1 MIPEDQHV
9 AVGREIGLAELNE
22 FRQSSR
28 FGHGFVARIRD
39 QLDQLTEQLE
49 KDRQAYGDLLKRRN
63 TLSESAEIQAEKIL
77 SLEEETIELIY
88 KTIRELRPK
97 LEDHQEV
104 LERVEETDTRI
115 RDGFKSCKTKQK
127 QLTEWFSNDRVHLE
141 NLMKCLE
148 KDGNTNLKGKLDKS
162 TCDNIRNLFAQM
174 QTDLNRME
182 EILKSAAEALKGS
195 EPRTTEPKKS

>member
-1 MIPEDQHV
+1 M
-9 AVGREIGLAELNE
+9 
-22 FRQSSR
+22 
-28 FGHGFVARIRD
+28 
-39 QLDQLTEQLE
+39 E
-49 KDRQAYGDLLKRRN
+49 KDRQAYGDLLERRN
-63 TLSESAEIQAEKIL
+63 TLRESAEIQAEKIL

-127 QLTEWFSNDRVHLE
+127 QFTEWFSNDRVHLE

-195 EPRTTEPKKS
+195 EPRTSAPQKS